1 MKNAK
6 MAASKQNGRLPV
18 GRRKSVQETF
28 LCVLV
33 DFICIPNFVCLQQSG
48 RRGGHFKPRPLP
60 FGHAHFRK
68 FQIPKI
74 FTEPDVCAKI
84 CEFSWSFR
92 PSKMHSFRHKER
104 RRIKTASGGERALAP
119 ACGPPPVAVGFLLR
133 STSCRSQEFGPRDF
147 LVRLCR
153 LYAYRI
159 SFAYDKVGGTA
170 VFVAL
175 PWQRGK

>member
-92 PSKMHSFRHKER
+92 PSKMHSFRHKKEER
-104 RRIKTASGGERALAP
+104 KKKE
-119 ACGPPPVAVGFLLR
+119 
-133 STSCRSQEFGPRDF
+133 E
-147 LVRLCR
+147 
-153 LYAYRI
+153 
-159 SFAYDKVGGTA
+159 
-170 VFVAL
+170 
-175 PWQRGK
+175 

>member
-1 MKNAK
+1 MKRKQTKSRSDEYFRRSTQMKNAK

-33 DFICIPNFVCLQQSG
+33 YSICIPNFVCLRQSG
-48 RRGGHFKPRPLP
+48 RRGGHFKPLPLP

-84 CEFSWSFR
+84 GEFSWSFR
-92 PSKMHSFRHKER
+92 PSKMHSFRQKE
-104 RRIKTASGGERALAP
+104 ERKKK
-119 ACGPPPVAVGFLLR
+119 
-133 STSCRSQEFGPRDF
+133 EEE
-147 LVRLCR
+147 
-153 LYAYRI
+153 
-159 SFAYDKVGGTA
+159 
-170 VFVAL
+170 
-175 PWQRGK
+175 

>member
-1 MKNAK
+1 MKRKQTKSRSDEYFRRSTQMKNAK

-33 DFICIPNFVCLQQSG
+33 DSICVPNFVCLRQSG

-68 FQIPKI
+68 FQILKF

-92 PSKMHSFRHKER
+92 PPKMHLFRK
-104 RRIKTASGGERALAP
+104 KGERKKESL
-119 ACGPPPVAVGFLLR
+119 
-133 STSCRSQEFGPRDF
+133 Q
-147 LVRLCR
+147 
-153 LYAYRI
+153 I
-159 SFAYDKVGGTA
+159 
-170 VFVAL
+170 
-175 PWQRGK
+175 Q

>member
-6 MAASKQNGRLPV
+6 MAASEQNGRLPV

-33 DFICIPNFVCLQQSG
+33 DSICIPNFVCIRQSG

-68 FQIPKI
+68 FQILKF

-84 CEFSWSFR
+84 REFSWSFR
-92 PSKMHSFRHKER
+92 PSKMHSFREKER
-104 RRIKTASGGERALAP
+104 K
-119 ACGPPPVAVGFLLR
+119 
-133 STSCRSQEFGPRDF
+133 
-147 LVRLCR
+147 
-153 LYAYRI
+153 
-159 SFAYDKVGGTA
+159 KN
-170 VFVAL
+170 
-175 PWQRGK
+175 